1 MTCVHHKVLRYT
13 PHMVYICCHS
23 ACSFIFWGLMCE
35 RIIRTA
41 VLYLRYHTIIIQW
54 MTFYSSSVPDS
65 SFDSL
70 SFISLVRRRRFQE
83 TFFTTHRKLEY
94 SNIFVVRSV
103 WAYQLTCTCKEEF
116 YKIQVFKIRL
126 CCWYNMFT
134 KMCEEAFVKG
144 ILIRASSLRRRI
156 GCLLNSY

>member
-1 MTCVHHKVLRYT
+1 
-13 PHMVYICCHS
+13 
-23 ACSFIFWGLMCE
+23 
-35 RIIRTA
+35 
-41 VLYLRYHTIIIQW
+41 

-70 SFISLVRRRRFQE
+70 SFIVLCGEDDFKKPFLQHTESWSILTFLWYGRYERISLLVLA
-83 TFFTTHRKLEY
+83 RK
-94 SNIFVVRSV
+94 SFI
-103 WAYQLTCTCKEEF
+103 K
-116 YKIQVFKIRL
+116 FKFL
-126 CCWYNMFT
+126 KSGCVGWYNMFT